1 MCNNHAIKTLFRKA
15 LCSGWRLPKAGRIN
29 GRGEFCWKNRK
40 YLDELKP
47 A

>member
-1 MCNNHAIKTLFRKA
+1 MFRLA
-15 LCSGWRLPKAGRIN
+15 PQKAGRMN